1 MSELT
6 KYNFLPYLRPTPRSE
21 SLKEF
26 VAHLKQRRS
35 VREFSSS
42 PVDRDV
48 LLSCIEAA
56 GSAPSGAN
64 SQPWFFALIES
75 QEIKDRIREEAEK
88 TERSFYEE
96 RASEKWLEDLRP
108 FGTSDKK
115 PFISEAPAL
124 IVVFFRKSTDIMRT
138 YYPQESTGIATGML
152 LAALHHAGLA
162 TLTHTPNPMGFL
174 NELLEIDRNQR
185 AFMIIIV
192 GHAKAGTTVPAIG
205 KKTLS
210 EISAI
215 Y

>member
-1 MSELT
+1 MKELAP
-6 KYNFLPYLRPTPRSE
+6 NHFIPYFQPIPPPG

-26 VAHLKQRRS
+26 VAHLQQRRS
-35 VREFSSS
+35 VREFSSR

-75 QEIKDRIREEAEK
+75 QDMKDRIREEAEK
-88 TERSFYEE
+88 TERSFYQD
-96 RASEKWLEDLRP
+96 RASEQWLEDLRP
-108 FGTSDKK
+108 LGTSENK
-115 PFISEAPAL
+115 PFLSEAPAL
-124 IVVFFRKSTDIMRT
+124 IVVFYKKSTDILRT
-138 YYPQESTGIATGML
+138 YYPQESTGIATGLL

-174 NELLEIDRNQR
+174 NDLLGIDRRQR
-185 AFMIIIV
+185 AFMIIVI
-192 GHAKAGTTVPAIG
+192 GHAKKSTAVPAI
-205 KKTLS
+205 KRKALS